1 MKTKIQD
8 FRNKQVP
15 LNIHYSTEFLPGNYR
30 LPVIKESILNAK
42 STKILSE
49 VLISHSLHSY
59 RRAKCRGFKTED
71 IMSVIEYGQV
81 IFKQGLCFYIAR
93 KRYLPESL
101 DSKII
106 ERINNMVVVTNYL
119 GDTLITCYKSK
130 NASIHL
136 RKKSKELNQYSN
148 CA

>member
-1 MKTKIQD
+1 MKTIIQD
-8 FRNKQVP
+8 FRNKQLP
-15 LNIHYSTEFLPGNYR
+15 LNIQYSTTFSLGDYR

-59 RRAKCRGFKTED
+59 RRAKCRGFRTED

-81 IFKQGLCFYIAR
+81 VFKQGLCFYIVR
-93 KRYLPESL
+93 KRFLPESL

-130 NASIHL
+130 NTSIHL
-136 RKKSKELNQYSN
+136 RKKSKELRKYLK